1 MRVLSRSC
9 LIAILIAGLLNIS
22 TFAANE
28 APLGLVTQA
37 QSAQIGNSKVEIGTT
52 IFPGDVLATDVGG
65 TLRLKFGA
73 DQLYLLSSSS
83 ASLARTA
90 TNSTVHALVNR
101 GTVGFSSSGTDQIE
115 LEIPEGVLRAAKGE
129 PAYGQVTIVGPQEVV
144 ISAYRGT
151 LVLEYNGEF
160 RSIPAGK
167 SYRVTMDL
175 ERAAEPQA
183 PAGVGGSTPS
193 PKKALNTPTLVWAL
207 VAVGAAGGVGYVIWD
222 VLSESSSAPKN

>member
-9 LIAILIAGLLNIS
+9 LIAFLIAGLLNFPA
-22 TFAANE
+22 FAANE

-37 QSAQIGNSKVEIGTT
+37 QSAQIGNTKVEIGTT
-52 IFPGDVLATDVGG
+52 IFPGDILATDVGG

-73 DQLYLLSSSS
+73 SQLYLLSASS
-83 ASLARTA
+83 ASLAQTA
-90 TNSTVHALVNR
+90 TSNMVHAMVSR
-101 GTVGFSSSGTDQIE
+101 GTVGFSSTGNDQIE

-129 PAYGQVTIVGPQEVV
+129 PAYGQVTIIGPQEVV

-151 LVLEYNGEF
+151 LVLEYDGEF

-175 ERAAEPQA
+175 EPSADPQA
-183 PAGVGGSTPS
+183 PAGVGGSVPS
-193 PKKALNTPTLVWAL
+193 TKKALNTPTLVWAL
-207 VAVGAAGGVGYVIWD
+207 VAVGAAGGVAYVIWD
-222 VLSESSSAPKN
+222 VLSESSSSPK

>member
-9 LIAILIAGLLNIS
+9 LIAILIAGLLNIP

-37 QSAQIGNSKVEIGTT
+37 QSAQIGNTKVEIGTT

-65 TLRLKFGA
+65 TLRLKFGS

-90 TNSTVHALVNR
+90 TNSAVHALVSR
-101 GTVGFSSSGTDQIE
+101 GTVGFSSNGTDQIE

-129 PAYGQVTIVGPQEVV
+129 PAYGQVTIIGPQEVV

-175 ERAAEPQA
+175 EPAAPQA
-183 PAGVGGSTPS
+183 PAGVGGTVPST
-193 PKKALNTPTLVWAL
+193 KKALNTPTLIWAL